1 MSISVCGMEWTGV
14 LMVTANPP
22 RGHFGE
28 IGAHNV
34 PMTRVAASSTDADDQ
49 EELYDPSLADYADD
63 EADELPQSPPRS
75 LAWILTI
82 GGVVGL
88 IASFMLSIE
97 RIAMLQDPN
106 YLPTCSID
114 SVLQCSSVMAS
125 DQGSIF
131 GFSNPLIG
139 LATFPVL
146 ILVGLLAMSHAWLP
160 SWVWRWLLVGAAYGL
175 IFVGWLI
182 SQTLYEIR
190 ALCPY
195 CMVVWAMVI
204 PIFWRTLGYSL
215 AGGHFGQAVA
225 QSGVARILG
234 RYWWAFTLVTY
245 AVVTTMVLAAFPYY
259 FF

>member
-1 MSISVCGMEWTGV
+1 M
-14 LMVTANPP
+14 LLVTAVCP
-22 RGHFGE
+22 RGHIRE
-28 IGAHNV
+28 IEAHNV
-34 PMTRVAASSTDADDQ
+34 GMTRVSASSTDENDQ
-49 EELYDPSLADYADD
+49 DELYEHSEDVSAEY

-75 LAWILTI
+75 LGWILTI
-82 GGVVGL
+82 GGIVGL

-139 LATFPVL
+139 LATFPVV
-146 ILVGLLAMSHAWLP
+146 ILVGLLALSTAWLP
-160 SWVWRWLLVGAAYGL
+160 SWIWRWLLVGAAYGM

-204 PIFWRTLGYSL
+204 PVFWHTLGYSL
-215 AGGHFGQAVA
+215 AGGHFGQSVA
-225 QSGVARILG
+225 QSGIARILG
-234 RYWWAFTLVTY
+234 RYWWVFTLVTY
-245 AVVTTMVLAAFPYY
+245 AAVTTMVLAAFPYY